1 MSKPPIAGPHTEGR
15 TLGADWSI
23 TNVVKLLRAN
33 AERGAWHSTDASR
46 GGMAAVNQY
55 YVRKASAKHL
65 PTRVSLIFMRL
76 AEEGCMKISDTL
88 VGKCFG
94 DEGIADLHAA
104 GGGRLLVCVA
114 MLRGSRRL
122 SAVGCGSCRAVAR
135 GVVWRGPCAGS
146 RGARGKLERPAFYP
160 AGYRLTYLREVS

>member
-76 AEEGCMKISDTL
+76 AEEGWWYAS
-88 VGKCFG
+88 VCFAG
-94 DEGIADLHAA
+94 ADGCLPWDAEVAEQWLGELFGEDRARVRVEHAENLSVRRFILPDIA
-104 GGGRLLVCVA
+104 
-114 MLRGSRRL
+114 
-122 SAVGCGSCRAVAR
+122 
-135 GVVWRGPCAGS
+135 
-146 RGARGKLERPAFYP
+146 
-160 AGYRLTYLREVS
+160 